1 MGFTQMKAR
10 VTAPERRV
18 AGLRAMPTQRVA
30 LRETREKNPAASA
43 VQKPE
48 EIDFPGSVAER
59 DEMAPESGEDRP
71 VRVT

>member
-1 MGFTQMKAR
+1 MKAR

-48 EIDFPGSVAER
+48 KRLIFQDPLPKGMRWLQSPARIVQ
-59 DEMAPESGEDRP
+59 SG
-71 VRVT
+71 